1 MPSREAR
8 AARAQQLRQRAGG
21 LRVIADLMTNRN
33 SKETLIRIAV
43 DYESL
48 ASRAETMS
56 DASDY
61 RFGRKLN

>member
-8 AARAQQLRQRAGG
+8 VARAQQFRERAEG
-21 LRVIADLMTNRN
+21 LRVIADLMTNQN
-33 SKETLIRIAV
+33 SKETLIKIAV
-43 DYESL
+43 DYECL

-56 DASDY
+56 DASDF